1 MAEYALSNAPYPGVN
16 TPYQRGTLLPV
27 VLTSN
32 ATTVSIDTARSAS
45 GFTITTGANG
55 ALTGTAPVGTRG
67 VIMTQGFGV
76 TADTIVL
83 TVTSYDPVTGA
94 FALQTHI
101 DNVQAIL
108 PATAQA
114 WLLFMIEGG

>member
-1 MAEYALSNAPYPGVN
+1 MAEYALTSAPYHGLN
-16 TPYQRGTLLPV
+16 TDYKKACLLQV

-32 ATTVSIDTARSAS
+32 ATTVSVNSARSAK

-55 ALTGTAPVGTRG
+55 ALTGTAPRGARG
-67 VIMTQGFGV
+67 VIQCQGFGV
-76 TADTIVL
+76 TADTIVV
-83 TVTSYDPVTGA
+83 TVTSYNPLTGA

-108 PATAQA
+108 PATAEA
-114 WLLFMIEGG
+114 WLLFYLEGG